1 MGILDKFRSLRESY
15 DALRTAGHDPF
26 SVCFDKALSPSE
38 AMLNGRR
45 MILLGTNNYLGLTF
59 DPACVDDAADAV
71 RHAGTGTTGSRIAN
85 GTYGG
90 HAELE
95 RRLAAFYGCRSAM
108 VFSTG
113 YQANLGILSTVA
125 GRGDHILIDGDSHA
139 SIYDGCRLGSAQV
152 IRFRHNDPDDL
163 ARRLRRLKDAPGSRL
178 IVVEGIY
185 SMLGDTAP
193 LKEIAAVKREWG
205 AHLLVDEAH
214 SMGVLG
220 RHGRG
225 LAEQAGVQKDVDFII
240 GTFSKSL
247 GAVGGFC
254 ASNLPDFD
262 VLRIACR
269 PYMFTASLPP
279 SVIASV
285 LRALTRI
292 EEDPGLRARLNANA
306 RRLYDGLAAQ
316 GFSLGPQANPIVSIR
331 MPSIEVA
338 IAFWNA
344 LLEAG
349 VYLNLALP
357 PATPDNVPLLRSSVS
372 AAHGPDQIDAA
383 AMAITDIGRA
393 LGVVET
399 PTPSARPDA
408 RPDASWKA
416 AVSGSPPRARGAGA
430 TRERRGSGAGAASR

>member
-1 MGILDKFRSLRESY
+1 MGILDKFRPLRESY
-15 DALRTAGHDPF
+15 DALRAAGHDPF
-26 SVCFDKALSPSE
+26 SVCFDEALSPSE

-45 MILLGTNNYLGLTF
+45 VILLGTNNYLGLTF
-59 DPACVDDAADAV
+59 DPDCIDDAAEAV

-139 SIYDGCRLGSAQV
+139 SIYDGCRLGSAEV

-220 RHGRG
+220 RRGRG
-225 LAEQAGVQKDVDFII
+225 LAEQAGVEKDVDFII

-262 VLRIACR
+262 VLRVACR

-316 GFSLGPQANPIVSIR
+316 GFSLGPQVNPIVSIR
-331 MPSIEVA
+331 MPSMEVA

-372 AAHGPDQIDAA
+372 AAHSAEQIDDAVA
-383 AMAITDIGRA
+383 AITGIGRE
-393 LGVVET
+393 LGVVEA
-399 PTPSARPDA
+399 PAPRARAGVRWD
-408 RPDASWKA
+408 
-416 AVSGSPPRARGAGA
+416 AVSGSRPRARGAGA
-430 TRERRGSGAGAASR
+430 VPERRGSGAGAASR

>member
-1 MGILDKFRSLRESY
+1 MTILDKFK
-15 DALRTAGHDPF
+15 ALRDSYGAVQAAGRDPF
-26 SVCFDKALSPSE
+26 SVCFDEAISPTE
-38 AMLNGRR
+38 ARLNGRR
-45 MILLGTNNYLGLTF
+45 VILLGTNNYLGLTF
-59 DPACVDDAADAV
+59 DESCIDKAADAV

-95 RRLAAFYGCRSAM
+95 RRLAAFYGCQSAM

-125 GRGDHILIDGDSHA
+125 GRGDHILIDADSHA
-139 SIYDGCRLGSAQV
+139 SIYDGCRLGNAEV
-152 IRFRHNDPDDL
+152 IRFRHNDPEDL
-163 ARRLRRLKDAPGSRL
+163 ARRLRRLKDAPGNRL

-220 RHGRG
+220 HKGRG
-225 LAEQAGVQKDVDFII
+225 LAEQAGVEEDVDFIV

-254 ASNLPDFD
+254 TSNLPDFD
-262 VLRIACR
+262 VLRVACR

-285 LRALTRI
+285 LQALTRL
-292 EEDPGLRARLNANA
+292 ERDPSLRARLNANA
-306 RRLYDGLAAQ
+306 RRLYTGLEGE
-316 GFSLGPQANPIVSIR
+316 GFILGPRINPIISMR
-331 MPSIEVA
+331 MPSLEVA
-338 IAFWNA
+338 LTFWNA

-357 PATPDNVPLLRSSVS
+357 PATPDNFPLLRSSVS
-372 AAHGPDQIDAA
+372 AAHSPDQIDEVIATVTAIGRHLGVIEMPPLRAA
-383 AMAITDIGRA
+383 AR
-393 LGVVET
+393 
-399 PTPSARPDA
+399 
-408 RPDASWKA
+408 
-416 AVSGSPPRARGAGA
+416 
-430 TRERRGSGAGAASR
+430 